1 VQFLK
6 AEILVIIPSTLTMGK
21 GKKMDH
27 DEWVRQELR
36 ERSLSLGFRYTPL
49 DEIEHRLARIRAG
62 MGKQGVE
69 GLLVIQKMDFY
80 YLSGT
85 TQDGLLFVPLEGK
98 PLLMMKRELE
108 RARIES
114 PVQDVVPLKSNRQ
127 IPSLMQAHYG
137 KVPQILGLELD
148 VLPVKDYFRV
158 QAIFPGSH
166 FTDASSILRETRKIK
181 SLFEIDL
188 MRRAG
193 EIGREVYREAREIL
207 EEGMTEIEFGG
218 LLEAVAKK
226 HGHEGLLRVR
236 SLNYEAY
243 TWHVLSGLTG
253 GIVSQSDSPMGGLGL
268 SPAFPVG
275 ASLKVMKAH
284 EPILVDFG
292 TCFHGYQADET
303 RMFSIGRMERKFVD
317 AYKACKEIHD
327 AVLEETRPG
336 ADCEALFLKTLPLA
350 EKLGYK
356 DSFLGPPRLQTRFI
370 GHGIG
375 LELNEVPFLAQG
387 QSYLLE
393 EGMTFAVEP
402 KIVFPGEGSVGIE
415 NTVVVTKDGYEVLT
429 PAGQEIF
436 QV

>member
-1 VQFLK
+1 MQFLK
-6 AEILVIIPSTLTMGK
+6 AEILVIIPSTSTMEK

-27 DEWVRQELR
+27 DDWVRQELR
-36 ERSLSLGFRYTPL
+36 KRSLSLGFRYTPL
-49 DEIEHRLARIRAG
+49 DEIENRLARIRDG
-62 MGKQGVE
+62 MEKQGIE

-108 RARIES
+108 RARVES
-114 PVQDVVPLKSNRQ
+114 PILDVVPLKSNRE
-127 IPSLMQAHYG
+127 IPSLMQTRYG
-137 KVPQILGLELD
+137 RVPRVLGLELD
-148 VLPVKDYFRV
+148 VLPVKDYFKV
-158 QAIFPGSH
+158 QSIFPGSQ
-166 FTDASSILRETRKIK
+166 FTDASSVFRETRKIK

-188 MRRAG
+188 MRKAG
-193 EIGREVYREAREIL
+193 EIGRKVYREAREIL
-207 EEGMTEIEFGG
+207 KEGMTEIEFGG
-218 LLEAVAKK
+218 LLEAAAKK

-303 RMFSIGRMERKFVD
+303 RMFSIGKMERKFVN

-356 DSFLGPPRLQTRFI
+356 DSYLGPPRLQTRFI

-375 LELNEVPFLAQG
+375 LELNELPFLAQG
-387 QSYLLE
+387 QSYFLE